1 MRELALLVSV
11 SGCIAVAGIAYLV
24 LKRTVLDIRFVQRN
38 PWGLLWYLSIAL
50 VLIPLILVSYL
61 GIDRIKV
68 FYIAYPGL
76 ELPVTEITL
85 VTLGT
90 YILSLGIFLRLF
102 GLSYK
107 KWVMDSPLNAKWLY
121 KKLTNICFA
130 LSLFNIFM
138 LGIFYFFGYKHAFL
152 TSVIEGTPLLKVRLM
167 NKYSSQVPS
176 QVASLVFTAG
186 YLLAIFSG
194 YVGRYSIARSVVYL
208 TIALLTLTA
217 PGDKA
222 PLVIGILLWIF
233 AQGALLPRRFF
244 SLKLFRSLMLI
255 ILVSLGLIY
264 LGYSLNV
271 SRWSSFEEF
280 GTYLVN
286 RLGIGQ
292 MAGMYETLA
301 LAKQGYLPESNFFWH
316 MIPFARFYVDY
327 IDYQKYL
334 MMITEGYEFTEMGV
348 KNTYFVAEAYAMGGI
363 WLAALSPVIVAFA
376 SSLSLYCLMKMFKS
390 AVGSELAIVA
400 VPIYFL
406 THDITGGFGSFPL
419 LKGLLLLTLHLGVLW
434 GWWRFVSFIR
444 FGLVKKSPRV
454 LPRTTMNKPCIS
466 NQK

>member
-1 MRELALLVSV
+1 MRGLALLVSV
-11 SGCIAVAGIAYLV
+11 SGCIVVAGIAYLV
-24 LKRTVLDIRFVQRN
+24 LKRTVLDVRFAQRN
-38 PWGLLWYLSIAL
+38 PWGLLWYLSIAS

-61 GIDRIKV
+61 GIDKIKV

-102 GLSYK
+102 GLSYRR
-107 KWVMDSPLNAKWLY
+107 WVMDSPLNSKWLY

-217 PGDKA
+217 PGNKA

-233 AQGALLPRRFF
+233 AQGALLPRYLF
-244 SLKLFRSLMLI
+244 SLKLFIGLMLI
-255 ILVSLGLIY
+255 IFIGLGLAY
-264 LGYSLNV
+264 LGYYLQAPQ
-271 SRWSSFEEF
+271 SSFGDFEV
-280 GTYLVN
+280 YLVN
-286 RLGIGQ
+286 RLGVGQ

-301 LAKQGYLPESNFFWH
+301 LATQGYLSESNFYWH
-316 MIPFARFYVDY
+316 MIPFASFFVDY

-334 MMITEGYEFTEMGV
+334 MMISEGYEFAEMGV

-406 THDITGGFGSFPL
+406 THDITGGFSSFPL

-444 FGLVKKSPRV
+444 FGLVKKLPRV